1 MISNIEIIFGL
12 ANRTKK
18 YGIAKKIASPEKIS
32 LDQIFKLGIDG
43 IDGAENYGW
52 HQEDLKIINK
62 FGKKR
67 NFTKIELINNEK
79 LNHDEIIKKYNLDIK
94 YKFLNGIFMHDRL
107 SKKSISLYRK
117 ILLPISKIFDIK
129 IGISIYTQEDIK
141 KIEENNLKI
150 DILQLPMNINCNID
164 ASSLVQK
171 GCAVYARSIFL
182 QGIFFSNSNLNL
194 TNPVKKNLTYQIKYL
209 NKLAKLNNM
218 DLGQYLFSESIDLC
232 NKRNYKGIVIN
243 TSDINRLSKYLDNHK
258 NIISNEVPN
267 DLTYPITDKY
277 LADPRQ
283 WKI

>member
-43 IDGAENYGW
+43 IDGAENYGL

-62 FGKKR
+62 VGKKS
-67 NFTKIELINNEK
+67 NFTKIELIDNEK

-94 YKFLNGIFMHDRL
+94 NKFLNGIFMHDRL

-117 ILLPISKIFDIK
+117 ILLPLSKILNIRA
-129 IGISIYTQEDIK
+129 GISIYTQGDLK
-141 KIEENNLKI
+141 TIEENNLKI

-164 ASSLVQK
+164 ASSLVKK
-171 GCAVYARSIFL
+171 GCSIYARSIFL
-182 QGIFFSNSNLNL
+182 QGIFFSNSKLNL
-194 TNPVKKNLTYQIKYL
+194 TNQVKKNLIYQTKYL

-218 DLGQYLFSESIDLC
+218 ELGQYLFSESINLC
-232 NKRNYKGIVIN
+232 NKRNYKGIVVN
-243 TSDINRLSKYLDNHK
+243 TSNINRLSKYLDNHK
-258 NIISNEVPN
+258 NLISNEVHN
-267 DLTYPITDKY
+267 ELTYPVADKY